1 MPRELSFAQF
11 VYLLRNVCLFF
22 TFWMIKCTIMFC
34 LMHLYVLLFKNW
46 KINTLFSKIIQTKA
60 KSSHFD
66 KTRGYKNQKFPTRV
80 PNLELSGSK
89 LQLWI
94 LSHFDTYTS
103 FYSILTLIGWEK
115 QLHSHHTQIFAPAG
129 IGMCKILHIHTF
141 KTLCNAATSL
151 CTFAVK
157 QSNFQWFTWLARINI
172 LIRGR
177 VGQGQDLKSHIN

>member
-1 MPRELSFAQF
+1 MSLHIGEFTNARVYKSQFWWKHELFHSFWVTMDLIRCPGVLYKTF
-11 VYLLRNVCLFF
+11 GSLGVHKVSNLGLR
-22 TFWMIKCTIMFC
+22 W
-34 LMHLYVLLFKNW
+34 
-46 KINTLFSKIIQTKA
+46 
-60 KSSHFD
+60 
-66 KTRGYKNQKFPTRV
+66 
-80 PNLELSGSK
+80 SK

-94 LSHFDTYTS
+94 LSYFDAHAS

-141 KTLCNAATSL
+141 KTHCNAATSL

-157 QSNFQWFTWLARINI
+157 QSHFQWFTWLARINI